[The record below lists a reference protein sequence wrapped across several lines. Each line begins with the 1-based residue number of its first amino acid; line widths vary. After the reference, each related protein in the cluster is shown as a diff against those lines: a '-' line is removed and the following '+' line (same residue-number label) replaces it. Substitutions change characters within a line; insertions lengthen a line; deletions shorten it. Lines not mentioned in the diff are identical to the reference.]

1 MLIRRWAM
9 VGDQPIHSRETVDAS
24 AADARPV
31 VLVHGVASTS
41 RYFRP
46 LLRELDG
53 RLPACAVELP
63 GIGQSGSS
71 RLPADIAGQA
81 DVVAAWLRATGRRP
95 AALVG
100 NSMGAQTVVE
110 LALRHPELA
119 APLVLIGP
127 TVDPAARNALAQI
140 GRLLLDAMFERPSLV
155 AVLASDAFLIRT
167 RAGLRY
173 FAAALAHR
181 MEDRLPLVDTP
192 VLILRGVAD
201 PLAPRRWA
209 RQLAASA
216 PNARL
221 VEVPGGAHDCHHG
234 RPGLVADLVTDF
246 VSSVS

>member
-1 MLIRRWAM
+1 MLIRRWTM
-9 VGDQPIHSRETVDAS
+9 VGDQAIHSRETSGAF
-24 AADARPV
+24 AADAHPI

-53 RLPACAVELP
+53 RMPACAVELP

-71 RLPADIAGQA
+71 QIPTDIAGQA
-81 DVVAAWLRATGRRP
+81 DVVAAWLRARRCRP

-140 GRLLLDAMFERPSLV
+140 GRLLLDAAFERPSLV
-155 AVLASDAFLIRT
+155 AVLISDSFLIRT
-167 RAGLRY
+167 RVGLRY
-173 FAAALAHR
+173 FAATLAHR
-181 MEDRLPLVDTP
+181 MEDRAPLVDTP

-201 PLAPRRWA
+201 PLVPRRWA
-209 RQLAASA
+209 RRLAESVPHAQ
-216 PNARL
+216 L
-221 VEVPGGAHDCHHG
+221 VEIPGGAHDCHHG
-234 RPGLVADLVTDF
+234 RPGLVADLLVQF
-246 VSSVS
+246 VS